1 MPMHKGLLPREGLYA
16 VPILKL
22 IARTALNP
30 SLLLPL
36 VLLARYTKRGQ
47 DLSIL
52 HHKAYGRIKT
62 LLYLGLAR
70 TVSRWLSD
78 KVRNN
83 WVNDRYDWS
92 REIVVVTGGAS
103 GIGGAMVKLFDELG
117 IKIVVIDIQAM
128 TYATC
133 KSTHSLTHSSPITK
147 LPTPVNFESL
157 TISTHSFKSSL
168 LQVRPPLTRQ
178 RQRGRRQDPQP
189 GRPPNRPH
197 QQRRCRPRQDCSRCH
212 AW

>member
-16 VPILKL
+16 VPVLKL

-52 HHKAYGRIKT
+52 HYKAYGRIKT

-133 KSTHSLTHSSPITK
+133 KSSHSLIISPEITAKFHSLTIP
-147 LPTPVNFESL
+147 
-157 TISTHSFKSSL
+157 THSFKSTL

-212 AW
+212 AR